1 MFPIPINIWN
11 SLEQKRPGWVLT
23 GPGPKG
29 TSNKIKARRSS
40 LFIFLFGSFEHLNGI
55 ANYIITI
62 KNVKEILSLILT

>member
-1 MFPIPINIWN
+1 MLPINKKTGIHWN
-11 SLEQKRPGWVLT
+11 KKRPGWVLT

-55 ANYIITI
+55 SNSIITI
-62 KNVKEILSLILT
+62 KNVKEKLSLILT